1 MQDSSC
7 IREYRVRGTGGA
19 ETGPLGMWAF
29 QDWQDAGHQRRLGWG
44 GRREWWAHKFSVEVT
59 PSAEDNSSG
68 KGASMRC

>member
-29 QDWQDAGHQRRLGWG
+29 QDWQDAGHQRKLGWG
-44 GRREWWAHKFSVEVT
+44 GRRDAARIPVRGREFEEKEPERPH
-59 PSAEDNSSG
+59 
-68 KGASMRC
+68 